1 MLKILII
8 SYFLLSFADGRT
20 LPEDE
25 EDSFDEVQT
34 VFHSSNVACR
44 VQGTILKICRECD
57 QQLPG
62 CIAKTYSDCKCRD
75 ISLKN
80 EGKFFYSGCL
90 FDQVYN
96 ACITGKGL
104 AMHFASA
111 KIQTQTILSWSFLLL
126 PVVSASVGRHLAP
139 Y

>member
-1 MLKILII
+1 MLKILVI

-25 EDSFDEVQT
+25 EDSFEEVQT

-62 CIAKTYSDCKCRD
+62 CISKTYSDCKCRD
-75 ISLKN
+75 ISFKN
-80 EGKFFYSGCL
+80 EGKIFIP
-90 FDQVYN
+90 
-96 ACITGKGL
+96 A
-104 AMHFASA
+104 A
-111 KIQTQTILSWSFLLL
+111 FLTKYTM
-126 PVVSASVGRHLAP
+126 PA
-139 Y
+139 

>member
-1 MLKILII
+1 MLKILVI

-62 CIAKTYSDCKCRD
+62 CIAKPYSDCKCRD
-75 ISLKN
+75 ISFKN
-80 EGKFFYSGCL
+80 EGKNFIPAAFLTKYTMPAKH
-90 FDQVYN
+90 YN
-96 ACITGKGL
+96 AFC
-104 AMHFASA
+104 
-111 KIQTQTILSWSFLLL
+111 
-126 PVVSASVGRHLAP
+126 
-139 Y
+139 